1 VLLPESAQIRL
12 QRMYDK
18 TLYKAPVSTMA
29 AARPKGVVHPD
40 GTFTVAKFGGEPL
53 RDQALLRWCEELLDT
68 VLGPV
73 LQAVLAN

>member
-1 VLLPESAQIRL
+1 
-12 QRMYDK
+12 MYDK

-29 AARPKGVVHPD
+29 AARPKGVVNPD